1 MNPIRQ
7 ATDYDR
13 AILSQII
20 RCSFKEVADR
30 YGLTAENCP
39 THPSNCEESWISRDL
54 QKGKVYLILEQE
66 SEAVGCIAMDF
77 SCADTCM
84 LERLAVLPHFQ
95 KKGFGRVLVGQ
106 VILQARARHC
116 EKVGLAI
123 IAQHSELKR
132 WYEFLGFVQTKTV
145 AFPQLPFK
153 VTFMER
159 PVKENRDV
167 V

>member
-1 MNPIRQ
+1 M
-7 ATDYDR
+7 
-13 AILSQII
+13 
-20 RCSFKEVADR
+20 
-30 YGLTAENCP
+30 
-39 THPSNCEESWISRDL
+39 
-54 QKGKVYLILEQE
+54 YLILEQE

-84 LERLAVLPHFQ
+84 LERLAVLPHCQ
-95 KKGFGRVLVGQ
+95 KKGFGRVLEDQ

-132 WYEFLGFVQTKTV
+132 WYEFLGFVETKTV